1 MPSIREVAKEAGVSI
16 ATVSRALNGHQSVN
30 PELRARVLEA
40 AGACNY
46 QPTVGKRTAERIAL
60 IYTGPF
66 LVGSPYD
73 SSCLDGIV
81 TAMRR
86 SKYDLVTLDMSR
98 DRNRGESLRQFFT
111 RKGVAGAIVRST
123 FDDREL
129 LQELAAESL
138 PMVVLGDHFEAND
151 LHFCYADS
159 RIASRE
165 AIEHLLS
172 LGHQQI
178 GFASCDRDDGDHNDR
193 MSAFRSVM
201 ESVGLLREEF
211 IYRVPPYRMDG
222 APLIRRI
229 LSRDDHP
236 TALFIADPLVAVGV
250 VNEAHSL
257 GVSVP
262 GDLSVVAVDDSDTRN
277 MVHPQLSAVCQDS
290 KRIGEAAFEAVCD
303 LVSGEAP
310 QLDMG
315 DHHQAWFEIH
325 DSTAPPPKVV
335 SRFRPGARQGV
346 RS

>member
-46 QPTVGKRTAERIAL
+46 QPTVGKRTAERVAL
-60 IYTGPF
+60 LYTGPF
-66 LVGSPYD
+66 LISSPYD
-73 SSCLDGIV
+73 STCLDGVV

-98 DRNRGESLRQFFT
+98 DRNRGESLKQFFN

-123 FDDREL
+123 FDDRDL
-129 LQELAAESL
+129 LKEMAKEGL
-138 PMVVLGDHFEAND
+138 PLVVLGDHFEAPQ
-151 LHFCYADS
+151 LKFCYAQSGD
-159 RIASRE
+159 ATRE

-172 LGHQQI
+172 LGHRAI

-193 MSAFRSVM
+193 LSAYRSAM
-201 ESVGLLREEF
+201 EAAGLLREDF

-229 LSRDDHP
+229 LSRDDRP

-262 GDLSVVAVDDSDTRN
+262 GDLSVVSVDDSDTRN
-277 MVHPQLSAVCQDS
+277 MVYPQLSAVCQDS
-290 KRIGEAAFEAVCD
+290 SRIGEAAFEMVCRMVQGD
-303 LVSGEAP
+303 SPEAEH
-310 QLDMG
+310 G
-315 DHHQAWFEIH
+315 DHQEAWFEIH
-325 DSTAPPPKVV
+325 DSTAPPPEVV
-335 SRFRPGARQGV
+335 SRFMPGARKGV
-346 RS
+346 RT